1 MGDSNMKLSEVV
13 LSRGRISDQIK
24 NAIKRAIL
32 DGEFK
37 PGDKLPRE
45 DEIAVTFKVS
55 KVSVREA
62 LRDLEGDGIIEKRR
76 GIFGGNFVAQPGMS
90 KMTDLMA
97 NFYQFGTVTPREL
110 LELGQIMEPTSV
122 SIAVKRRTDKD
133 LERIRTNI
141 QEREEAI
148 AAGKVVSRKI
158 PEFHNIVAD
167 SCQNQLF
174 SAIMRSLMNTA
185 VQLLPKDAV
194 TTDDYQAHLR
204 YSKDL
209 FECMVRRD
217 EKAAKKLMLN
227 IFGKFMEIVRR
238 DDNKAAD

>member
-1 MGDSNMKLSEVV
+1 MKLSEVV

-24 NAIKRAIL
+24 TAIKQAIL

-37 PGDKLPRE
+37 PGSKLPRE
-45 DEIAVTFKVS
+45 DEIAVNFKVS

-62 LRDLEGDGIIEKRR
+62 LRDLEGEGIIEKRR
-76 GIFGGNFVAQPGMS
+76 GIFGGNFIAQPGMS

-97 NFYQFGTVTPREL
+97 NFCQFGTVTPREL

-122 SIAVKRRTDKD
+122 SIAVKRRTEED
-133 LERIRTNI
+133 LERIRINI
-141 QEREEAI
+141 REREEALSV
-148 AAGKVVSRKI
+148 GKLANRKI
-158 PEFHNIVAD
+158 PEFHNIIAD

-185 VQLLPKDAV
+185 VQLLPKDSV
-194 TTDDYQAHLR
+194 TRDDYEAHLR
-204 YSKDL
+204 YSRDL
-209 FECMVRRD
+209 HECMVRRD

-227 IFGKFMEIVRR
+227 IFEKFMEIVGRG
-238 DDNKAAD
+238 DNRVSD